1 MTDGR
6 QVSEHFLCF
15 LVTSRRSRLFWKQ
28 WAADLDKKRHRFP
41 VFVQCFQSK
50 LNLNSQLR
58 KNTSRPSV
66 AMKAFT
72 FAVSL
77 VFLWIFG

>member
-41 VFVQCFQSK
+41 VFVVFSVK
-50 LNLNSQLR
+50 TEPKFTKFDLQL
-58 KNTSRPSV
+58 P
-66 AMKAFT
+66 
-72 FAVSL
+72 
-77 VFLWIFG
+77 

>member
-28 WAADLDKKRHRFP
+28 WAADLDKKTSSLPCFCS
-41 VFVQCFQSK
+41 VFSVKTEPKFTK
-50 LNLNSQLR
+50 FDLQL
-58 KNTSRPSV
+58 P
-66 AMKAFT
+66 
-72 FAVSL
+72 
-77 VFLWIFG
+77 